1 MNIRPITIITHVVCA
16 MALIASFAWLAY
28 ANAVPSGV
36 VTYVQDFER
45 RTPFVSDFWPPERFD
60 TVTRGSLTG
69 RASAGPGADGAVRPV
84 VESPVSFFIHPP
96 RKFVTSTIQ
105 ITYKLKDTALFEI
118 AIETGPEPEDYKI
131 YPWQSLE
138 SLPGD
143 WWRGTIVVSM
153 SDWWRDENGRH
164 HAQLHVSDLLE
175 NHNILW
181 VKEIRVKLEGGPRG
195 WRDWREV
202 FAD

>member
-1 MNIRPITIITHVVCA
+1 MKERVIQ
-16 MALIASFAWLAY
+16 LIAHSVFGLVVLASFTWLAY

-36 VTYVQDFER
+36 VTYVQDFEH
-45 RTPFVSDFWPPERFD
+45 RTQFVSDFWPPERFD
-60 TVTRGSLTG
+60 PVVKIGEY
-69 RASAGPGADGAVRPV
+69 AVRPV

-105 ITYKLKDTALFEI
+105 IVYKLKDTAVFEL
-118 AIETGPEPEDYKI
+118 AVETGEEPEDYRI
-131 YPWQSLE
+131 YQWEALE

-143 WWRGTIVVSM
+143 WWRGTITVSM
-153 SDWWRDENGRH
+153 KDWWRDENSRY

-181 VKEIRVKLEGGPRG
+181 VKEIRVRLEGKPRG
-195 WRDWREV
+195 LSEWRNV
-202 FAD
+202 FR